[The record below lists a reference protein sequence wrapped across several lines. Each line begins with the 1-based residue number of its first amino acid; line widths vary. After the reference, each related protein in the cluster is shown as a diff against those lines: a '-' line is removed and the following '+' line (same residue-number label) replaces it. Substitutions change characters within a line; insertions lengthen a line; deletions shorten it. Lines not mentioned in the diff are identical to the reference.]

1 MTGEVCFDIDRN
13 RENMRIG
20 IRKALAHDLVI
31 REPELAKEASL
42 TSKIKF
48 ALSQALTLS
57 SVRVLEET
65 ISIYQGDIVRVDF
78 QVPTSFDPTSSSNV
92 ISNTGL
98 NLGIDLDIGEPTFLR
113 LYRDRIVLGILG
125 MALGLFILMH
135 NSKKRPQVAPQP
147 VVDNLA
153 PAGQEPCVACLTR
166 RPRIAY
172 QCGHLCVCNECA
184 AQISRQ

>member
-57 SVRVLEET
+57 SVREKLQHLL
-65 ISIYQGDIVRVDF
+65 I
-78 QVPTSFDPTSSSNV
+78 N
-92 ISNTGL
+92 
-98 NLGIDLDIGEPTFLR
+98 IG
-113 LYRDRIVLGILG
+113 
-125 MALGLFILMH
+125 
-135 NSKKRPQVAPQP
+135 
-147 VVDNLA
+147 
-153 PAGQEPCVACLTR
+153 
-166 RPRIAY
+166 
-172 QCGHLCVCNECA
+172 
-184 AQISRQ
+184 